1 MGEYLELHSFNRS
14 QNPAY
19 TNKFFAFA
27 RWDKSQKLIVVTNFD
42 EHRSLKTTLKLSPEL
57 LKALKLEKGER
68 ELKEVMFG
76 KKKTMLRVT
85 DNGAEI
91 DLDFGPWE
99 SAVFEVR

>member
-1 MGEYLELHSFNRS
+1 MGEYLELYSFNRS

-19 TNKFFAFA
+19 TNKAFAFA

-42 EHRSLKTTLKLSPEL
+42 EFKSVKTTLKLSPEL
-57 LKALKLEKGER
+57 LKAWNLEVGNR
-68 ELKEVMFG
+68 DIQEVMFG
-76 KKKTMLRVT
+76 KKKTKLRVT
-85 DNGAEI
+85 DTGAEI